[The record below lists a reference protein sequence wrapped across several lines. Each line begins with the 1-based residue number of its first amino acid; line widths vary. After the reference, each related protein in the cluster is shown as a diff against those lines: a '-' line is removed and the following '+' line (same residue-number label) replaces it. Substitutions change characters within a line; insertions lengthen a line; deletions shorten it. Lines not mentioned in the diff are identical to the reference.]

1 MALPTSGTLSHSAI
15 QTEFG
20 GSHPIRMT
28 EYYGADHY
36 NGLPSSGTITANDF
50 FGKSRRTAKITCGR
64 SSDSIYRYGYSI
76 TGGSSYFEPETGE
89 SQVAF
94 GSITRNTYILS
105 AIQTLSAVVMEPYGG
120 NDSHLVIAQLSSS
133 NSGWSTCY
141 FKNYQGTV
149 KSVNRTAADGF
160 IQLAKANYSGG
171 NYAYGWKWE
180 TQSGVQIICD
190 WLKDGYDN
198 NRPIYILV
206 T

>member
-1 MALPTSGTLSHSAI
+1 MAIPTTNVDFTDI

-20 GSHPIRMT
+20 GSNPISMT

-76 TGGSSYFEPETGE
+76 TGGSSYFVPETGE

-94 GSITRNTYILS
+94 GSITRNTNILS
-105 AIQTLSAVVMEPYGG
+105 SVQTLSAVVMEPYGG
-120 NDSHLVIAQLSSS
+120 NDSHLVIAQLSSI
-133 NSGWSTCY
+133 NGNWSTCY

-149 KSVNRTAADGF
+149 YSVNRAAADGF
-160 IQLAKANYSGG
+160 IQLSKTS
-171 NYAYGWKWE
+171 YAYGWRWV
-180 TQSGVQIICD
+180 TQSGVQVICD